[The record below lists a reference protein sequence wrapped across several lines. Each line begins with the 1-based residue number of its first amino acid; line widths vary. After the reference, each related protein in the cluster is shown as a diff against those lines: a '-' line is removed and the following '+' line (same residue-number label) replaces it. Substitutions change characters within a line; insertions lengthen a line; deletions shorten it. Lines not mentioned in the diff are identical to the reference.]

1 MKVLIPITV
10 FCLIMTYWSDRNSTY
25 QLNVYGAKEYIHKD
39 RVIFFLMALGMA
51 IFVGLR
57 TRGNDTGT
65 YQQMYEGLGNSLSA
79 IAEIDWENVAATPG
93 LTFCSTLLK
102 SIGASFQDYLMIFA
116 VFTVLTYLWF
126 IRKYTSDLW
135 LSVYFFLTMGVYTFT
150 MAAIKQTAAVAFL
163 VIATDRA
170 INKKWWKFILWVA
183 IAELFHPYAFVYL
196 VIPLLFFRPWS
207 KRTYFLLIGTIL
219 VAFSL
224 SNLMSG
230 ILAMTDSLGYNYD
243 TDAFIG
249 DGVNIFRV
257 MVVWAPIMLSFLAR
271 NSLSKNA
278 DRVAQVTI
286 NASMINAMIMFIGL
300 FGTANYFAR
309 LANYFLIFQ
318 TLALPY
324 LFRYF
329 TFESKKLLKTVC
341 IIAYGGYF
349 YYASA
354 IAQGGFDKGYAFMSF
369 LDFIKQLF

>member
-79 IAEIDWENVAATPG
+79 IAEIDWANVAATPG

-126 IRKYTSDLW
+126 VRKYTSDLW

-150 MAAIKQTAAVAFL
+150 MAAIKQTTAVAFL

>member
-65 YQQMYEGLGNSLSA
+65 YQQMYEGLGNSLSE
-79 IAEIDWENVAATPG
+79 IAEIDWANVAATPG

-150 MAAIKQTAAVAFL
+150 MAAIKQTTAVAFL

>member
-1 MKVLIPITV
+1 
-10 FCLIMTYWSDRNSTY
+10 MTCWSDKSSTY
-25 QLNVYGAKEYIHKD
+25 KLDGYGAKEYIHKD
-39 RVIFFLMALGMA
+39 WIIFFLMALGMA

-57 TRGNDTGT
+57 TWGNDTGT
-65 YQQMYEGLGNSLSA
+65 YRQIYEGLGNSLSA
-79 IAEIDWENVAATPG
+79 IAEIDWINVSAAPG
-93 LTFCSTLLK
+93 LTFCSILLK
-102 SIGASFQDYLMIFA
+102 SIGASFQDYLMVFA

-126 IRKYTSDLW
+126 IRKYTSDIW

-150 MAAIKQTAAVAFL
+150 MAAIKQTTAVAFL

-196 VIPLLFFRPWS
+196 AVPLLFFSPWS

-243 TDAFIG
+243 IDAFIG

-271 NSLSKNA
+271 SSLSKNA

-354 IAQGGFDKGYAFMSF
+354 IAQGGFDNGYAFMSF

>member
-79 IAEIDWENVAATPG
+79 IAEIDWANVAATPG

-150 MAAIKQTAAVAFL
+150 MAAIKQTTAVAFL

-369 LDFIKQLF
+369 LDFIKQIF

>member
-79 IAEIDWENVAATPG
+79 IAEIDWANVAATPG

-150 MAAIKQTAAVAFL
+150 MSAIKQTAAVAFL

>member
-1 MKVLIPITV
+1 
-10 FCLIMTYWSDRNSTY
+10 MTYWSDKSSTY
-25 QLNVYGAKEYIHKD
+25 KLDGYGAKEYIHKD
-39 RVIFFLMALGMA
+39 RIIFFLMALGMA

-57 TRGNDTGT
+57 TWGNDTGT
-65 YQQMYEGLGNSLSA
+65 YRQIYEGLGNSLSG
-79 IAEIDWENVAATPG
+79 IAEIDWTNVSVAPG
-93 LTFCSTLLK
+93 LTFCSILLK
-102 SIGASFQDYLMIFA
+102 SIGASFQDYLMVFA
-116 VFTVLTYLWF
+116 VFTVLAYLWF
-126 IRKYTSDLW
+126 IRRYTSDLW

-150 MAAIKQTAAVAFL
+150 MAAIKQTTAVAFL